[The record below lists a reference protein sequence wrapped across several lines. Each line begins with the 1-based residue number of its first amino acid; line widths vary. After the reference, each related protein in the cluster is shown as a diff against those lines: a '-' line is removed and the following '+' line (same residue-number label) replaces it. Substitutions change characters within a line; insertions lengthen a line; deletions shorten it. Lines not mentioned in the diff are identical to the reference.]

1 MKRFLLPFVAFVALA
16 ACLLPALAD
25 AQQALVVKPL
35 AEKKVATLPPGD
47 LFWRIEN
54 FPALA
59 QARSG
64 AGEWALVDRVG
75 GQGLAVHARRL
86 RRRVARRRQGRRGRA
101 DPARRR
107 R

>member
-1 MKRFLLPFVAFVALA
+1 MKRYLLPFVAFVALA

-35 AEKKVATLPPGD
+35 VEKKVATLPPGD

-54 FPALA
+54 FPALDA
-59 QARSG
+59 GTIRRRRVGARH
-64 AGEWALVDRVG
+64 RVG
-75 GQGLAVHARRL
+75 GQGLAVHARCQG
-86 RRRVARRRQGRRGRA
+86 RRVARRRQGRRGRA
-101 DPARRR
+101 DSARRR